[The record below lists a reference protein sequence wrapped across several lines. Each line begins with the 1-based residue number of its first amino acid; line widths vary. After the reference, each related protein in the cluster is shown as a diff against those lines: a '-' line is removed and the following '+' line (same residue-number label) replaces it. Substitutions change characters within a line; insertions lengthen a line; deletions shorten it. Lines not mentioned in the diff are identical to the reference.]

1 MDGQMVSITS
11 TQSLTNAL
19 RRSVLD
25 VQTQLSKAQAEV
37 STGRIA
43 DLGLGLGAAVQQD
56 FSYGFHAD
64 DLSAITASNN
74 IVTTR
79 LSATD
84 TALSTIATSAQNFLQ
99 TLISAQ
105 SGAGS
110 DPGAV
115 RGYAETGLKAL
126 ISGLDTT
133 VDGVHLFG
141 GVNTGVAPL
150 ADYFSNPPPASK
162 QAVDQAFFSSFGI
175 AQGGAGASSITD
187 QQMQTFLS
195 GPFADLFSS
204 TGWSSSWSTATDEA
218 ATNRISLSQTSET
231 SVSANEASLRKLAQA
246 YAMVADLG
254 VEQLS
259 DPAYQQILKT
269 ASATMSEAISG
280 LTTLRAKVG
289 VMQKGV
295 SDANDALSAQRDMI
309 TTQIGSLENVDP
321 FEASTRLNN
330 LTTQLETS
338 YTLTGKIQQLTLSK
352 YI

>member
-1 MDGQMVSITS
+1 MVSITS

-25 VQTQLSKAQAEV
+25 VQTQLSKAQSEV

-43 DLGLGLGAAVQQD
+43 DLGLGLGAAIQQD
-56 FSYGFHAD
+56 YSYGFHAD
-64 DLSAITASNN
+64 DLAALAASNN
-74 IVTTR
+74 IVTAR

-84 TALSTIATSAQNFLQ
+84 TALGSLASTAQEFLQ

-110 DPGAV
+110 DPGAI
-115 RGYAETGLKAL
+115 RGYAETGLKSL
-126 ISGLDTT
+126 ISALDTS

-150 ADYFSNPPPASK
+150 ADYFSNPPSAAK
-162 QAVDQAFFSSFGI
+162 QAVDQAFFSTFGT
-175 AQGGAGASSITD
+175 AQGDSGNTSITD

-195 GPFADLFSS
+195 GSFADLFSA
-204 TGWSSSWSTATDEA
+204 TGWGSDWSSATDETT
-218 ATNRISLSQTSET
+218 TNRISLSQTSDT
-231 SVSANEASLRKLAQA
+231 SVSANEAALRQLAQA
-246 YAMVADLG
+246 YTMVADLG
-254 VEQLS
+254 AESLS
-259 DPAYQQILKT
+259 DSAYQQILKT
-269 ASATMSEAISG
+269 ASATMSDAISG

-289 VMQKGV
+289 VMQNGV
-295 SDANDALSAQRDMI
+295 SDANEALSAQRDMI
-309 TTQIGSLENVDP
+309 ATQIGSLENVDP

>member
-1 MDGQMVSITS
+1 MVSITS

-25 VQTQLSKAQAEV
+25 VQTQLSKAQSEV

-43 DLGLGLGAAVQQD
+43 DLGLGLGSAIQQD
-56 FSYGFHAD
+56 YSYGFHAD
-64 DLSAITASNN
+64 DLAALTASNN
-74 IVTTR
+74 VVTTR

-84 TALSTIATSAQNFLQ
+84 TALSSLASTAQNFLQ
-99 TLISAQ
+99 TLVSAQ

-110 DPGAV
+110 DPGAI
-115 RGYAETGLKAL
+115 RGYAETGLKSL
-126 ISGLDTT
+126 ISALDTS
-133 VDGVHLFG
+133 VDGVHIFG

-150 ADYFSNPPPASK
+150 ADYFSTPSSTAK
-162 QAVDQAFFSSFGI
+162 QAVDQAFFGAFGTT
-175 AQGGAGASSITD
+175 QGGAGAASITD

-195 GPFADLFSS
+195 GSFADIFSS
-204 TGWSSSWSTATDEA
+204 SGWSSDWSSATDETA
-218 ATNRISLSQTSET
+218 SNRVSLSQTSET
-231 SVSANEASLRKLAQA
+231 SVSANESALRKLAQA
-246 YAMVADLG
+246 YTMVADLG
-254 VEQLS
+254 VDSLS
-259 DPAYQQILKT
+259 DPAYQQILET
-269 ASATMSEAISG
+269 ASATMSDAISG

-289 VMQKGV
+289 VMQNGV

-309 TTQIGSLENVDP
+309 ATQIGSLENVDP
-321 FEASTRLNN
+321 FEASTWLNN

>member
-1 MDGQMVSITS
+1 MVSITS

-25 VQTQLSKAQAEV
+25 VQTQLSKTQSEV
-37 STGRIA
+37 STGRLA
-43 DLGLGLGAAVQQD
+43 DIGLGLGSAIQQD
-56 FSYGFHAD
+56 YSYGFHAD
-64 DLSAITASNN
+64 DLAALTASNN
-74 IVTTR
+74 VITTR

-84 TALSTIATSAQNFLQ
+84 TALGSIASTAQSFLQ
-99 TLISAQ
+99 TLVSAQ

-110 DPGAV
+110 DPGAIK
-115 RGYAETGLKAL
+115 GYAETGLKSL
-126 ISGLDTT
+126 ISALDTS
-133 VDGVHLFG
+133 VDGVQIFG

-150 ADYFSNPPPASK
+150 ADYFSTPTSTAK
-162 QAVDQAFFSSFGI
+162 QSVDQAFFGAFGI
-175 AQGGAGASSITD
+175 AQGDSGASAITD

-195 GPFADLFSS
+195 GSFADLFSS
-204 TGWSSSWSTATDEA
+204 SGWSSNWSSATNET

-231 SVSANEASLRKLAQA
+231 SVSANATALRQLAQA
-246 YAMVADLG
+246 YTMVADLG
-254 VEQLS
+254 VDSLS
-259 DPAYQQILKT
+259 SSAYQQILKT
-269 ASATMSEAISG
+269 ASATMSDAISG
-280 LTTLRAKVG
+280 LTSLRATVG

-295 SDANDALSAQRDMI
+295 SDANDSLSAQRDMI

-321 FEASTRLNN
+321 YEASTRLNN